1 MSMFKKIRYYVLF
14 AGLFLALKAAAEC
27 PDGQIICNPLEAKS
41 FAEIVDKLADLIIQ
55 IGTPLA
61 TVFLIYS
68 GLLFVSARG
77 NEKQLESAKETFK
90 WTIIGTALII
100 GGAAIASAI
109 IDFAQKL

>member
-1 MSMFKKIRYYVLF
+1 MFKKFVFTLLYGGLLGAQKVL
-14 AGLFLALKAAAEC
+14 AVEVC
-27 PDGQIICNPLEAKS
+27 PPGQICNPIEAKS
-41 FAEIVDKLADLIIQ
+41 FAEIVDSVADLIIQ

-90 WTIIGTALII
+90 WTVIGTALII
-100 GGAAIASAI
+100 GGAAIASAV
-109 IDFAQKL
+109 IDFATKL